1 MHTRRLWCQY
11 SPFCWRWRK
20 LQLHTQRLGVRCPFA
35 SLTILNSSLTLVALL
50 SWFDCLASDTLYIWN
65 VFFFFIKNLWKLRTF
80 SLPLCFLSPWVF
92 WWLIAVHCFSH
103 TFHPLRHTW
112 LLALI
117 FPNREATHWK
127 SSILYSIIGLV
138 SYKSFNSLFLV
149 DLENL
154 YLFTFFQNR
163 SRFCLTRSVSLQ
175 RNWNV
180 CLSNVIGDLVLFLVH
195 NQTHSPRR
203 LL

>member
-1 MHTRRLWCQY
+1 MSVCLTNDPQQFFDTRCIAFVVWLFGIRQSIYLEC
-11 SPFCWRWRK
+11 F
-20 LQLHTQRLGVRCPFA
+20 
-35 SLTILNSSLTLVALL
+35 
-50 SWFDCLASDTLYIWN
+50 
-65 VFFFFIKNLWKLRTF
+65 VFLKNLWKLRTF

-154 YLFTFFQNR
+154 YLFTFSQNR
-163 SRFCLTRSVSLQ
+163 SRFCLTKSVSLQ

-180 CLSNVIGDLVLFLVH
+180 CLSYVIGDLVLFLVH
-195 NQTHSPRR
+195 NQTPSLRR

>member
-1 MHTRRLWCQY
+1 MSVCLTNDPQQFFDTRCIAFVVWLFGIRQSIYLEC
-11 SPFCWRWRK
+11 F
-20 LQLHTQRLGVRCPFA
+20 
-35 SLTILNSSLTLVALL
+35 
-50 SWFDCLASDTLYIWN
+50 
-65 VFFFFIKNLWKLRTF
+65 VFLKNLWKLRTF

-180 CLSNVIGDLVLFLVH
+180 CLSYVIGDLVLFLVH
-195 NQTHSPRR
+195 NQTPSLRR

>member
-1 MHTRRLWCQY
+1 MSVCLTNDPQQFFDTRC
-11 SPFCWRWRK
+11 
-20 LQLHTQRLGVRCPFA
+20 
-35 SLTILNSSLTLVALL
+35 VAFVVWLFGIRQSIYL
-50 SWFDCLASDTLYIWN
+50 ECF
-65 VFFFFIKNLWKLRTF
+65 VFLKNLWKLRTF

-163 SRFCLTRSVSLQ
+163 SRFCLTKSVSLQ

-180 CLSNVIGDLVLFLVH
+180 CLSYVIGDLVLFLVH
-195 NQTHSPRR
+195 NQTPSPRR

>member
-1 MHTRRLWCQY
+1 MSVCLTNDPQQFFDTRCVA
-11 SPFCWRWRK
+11 F
-20 LQLHTQRLGVRCPFA
+20 
-35 SLTILNSSLTLVALL
+35 LVWLFGIRQSIYL
-50 SWFDCLASDTLYIWN
+50 ECF
-65 VFFFFIKNLWKLRTF
+65 VFLKNLWKLRTF

-180 CLSNVIGDLVLFLVH
+180 CLSYVIADLVLFLVH
-195 NQTHSPRR
+195 NQTPSPRR

>member
-1 MHTRRLWCQY
+1 MSVCLTNDPQQFFDTRCIA
-11 SPFCWRWRK
+11 F
-20 LQLHTQRLGVRCPFA
+20 
-35 SLTILNSSLTLVALL
+35 LVWLFGIRQSIYL
-50 SWFDCLASDTLYIWN
+50 ECF
-65 VFFFFIKNLWKLRTF
+65 VFLKNLWKLRTF
-80 SLPLCFLSPWVF
+80 SLPLCFLSPWLF

-180 CLSNVIGDLVLFLVH
+180 CLSYVIGDLVLFLVH
-195 NQTHSPRR
+195 NQTPSPRR

>member
-1 MHTRRLWCQY
+1 MSVCLTNDPQQFFDTRCIA
-11 SPFCWRWRK
+11 F
-20 LQLHTQRLGVRCPFA
+20 
-35 SLTILNSSLTLVALL
+35 LVWLFGIRQSIYL
-50 SWFDCLASDTLYIWN
+50 ECF
-65 VFFFFIKNLWKLRTF
+65 VFLKNLWKLRTF
-80 SLPLCFLSPWVF
+80 SLPLCFLSPWLF

-127 SSILYSIIGLV
+127 SSILYSIIRLV

-163 SRFCLTRSVSLQ
+163 SRFCLTKSVSLQ

-180 CLSNVIGDLVLFLVH
+180 CLSYVIGDLVLFLVH
-195 NQTHSPRR
+195 NQTPSLRR

>member
-1 MHTRRLWCQY
+1 MSVCLTNDPQQFFDTRCIA
-11 SPFCWRWRK
+11 F
-20 LQLHTQRLGVRCPFA
+20 
-35 SLTILNSSLTLVALL
+35 LVWLFGIRQSIYL
-50 SWFDCLASDTLYIWN
+50 ECF
-65 VFFFFIKNLWKLRTF
+65 VFLKNLWKLRTF

-138 SYKSFNSLFLV
+138 SFKSFNSLFLV

-163 SRFCLTRSVSLQ
+163 SRFCLTKSVSLQ

-180 CLSNVIGDLVLFLVH
+180 CLSYVIADLVLFLVH
-195 NQTHSPRR
+195 NQTPSLGR

>member
-1 MHTRRLWCQY
+1 MSVCLTNDPQQFFDTRC
-11 SPFCWRWRK
+11 
-20 LQLHTQRLGVRCPFA
+20 
-35 SLTILNSSLTLVALL
+35 VAFVVWLFGIRQSIYL
-50 SWFDCLASDTLYIWN
+50 ECF
-65 VFFFFIKNLWKLRTF
+65 VFLKNLWKLRTF

-180 CLSNVIGDLVLFLVH
+180 CLSYVIGDLVLFLVH
-195 NQTHSPRR
+195 NQTPSPRR

>member
-1 MHTRRLWCQY
+1 MSVCLTNDPQQFFDTRCIAFVVWLFGIRQSIYLEC
-11 SPFCWRWRK
+11 FGF
-20 LQLHTQRLGVRCPFA
+20 L
-35 SLTILNSSLTLVALL
+35 
-50 SWFDCLASDTLYIWN
+50 
-65 VFFFFIKNLWKLRTF
+65 KNLWKLRTF

-163 SRFCLTRSVSLQ
+163 SRFCLTKSVSLQ

-180 CLSNVIGDLVLFLVH
+180 CLSYVIGDLVLFLVH
-195 NQTHSPRR
+195 NQTPSPRR

>member
-1 MHTRRLWCQY
+1 MSVCLTNDPQQFFDTRCIAFVVWLFGIRQSIYLEC
-11 SPFCWRWRK
+11 F
-20 LQLHTQRLGVRCPFA
+20 
-35 SLTILNSSLTLVALL
+35 
-50 SWFDCLASDTLYIWN
+50 
-65 VFFFFIKNLWKLRTF
+65 VFFIENLWKLRTF

-154 YLFTFFQNR
+154 YLFTFFSKPFQIL
-163 SRFCLTRSVSLQ
+163 SHQKCQSAKKLKCLFVLCYQWLSSVFSTQ
-175 RNWNV
+175 SDT
-180 CLSNVIGDLVLFLVH
+180 LSPSFVII
-195 NQTHSPRR
+195 
-203 LL
+203 LLKWYWCF

>member
-1 MHTRRLWCQY
+1 MSVCLTNDPQQFFDTRCIAFVVWLFGIRQSIYLEC
-11 SPFCWRWRK
+11 F
-20 LQLHTQRLGVRCPFA
+20 V
-35 SLTILNSSLTLVALL
+35 
-50 SWFDCLASDTLYIWN
+50 
-65 VFFFFIKNLWKLRTF
+65 FFIKNLWKLRTF

-180 CLSNVIGDLVLFLVH
+180 CLSYVISDLVLFLVH

>member
-1 MHTRRLWCQY
+1 MSVCLTNDPQQFFDTRCIAFVVWLFGIRQSIYLEC
-11 SPFCWRWRK
+11 F
-20 LQLHTQRLGVRCPFA
+20 
-35 SLTILNSSLTLVALL
+35 
-50 SWFDCLASDTLYIWN
+50 
-65 VFFFFIKNLWKLRTF
+65 VFLKNLWKLRTF

-180 CLSNVIGDLVLFLVH
+180 CLSNVISDLVLFLVH

>member
-1 MHTRRLWCQY
+1 MSVCLTNDPQQFFDTRC
-11 SPFCWRWRK
+11 
-20 LQLHTQRLGVRCPFA
+20 
-35 SLTILNSSLTLVALL
+35 VAFVVWLFGIRQSIYL
-50 SWFDCLASDTLYIWN
+50 ECF
-65 VFFFFIKNLWKLRTF
+65 VFLKNLWKLRTF
-80 SLPLCFLSPWVF
+80 SLPLCFLSPWLF

-149 DLENL
+149 ELENL

-163 SRFCLTRSVSLQ
+163 SRFCLTKSVSLQ

-180 CLSNVIGDLVLFLVH
+180 CLSYVIADLVLFLVH
-195 NQTHSPRR
+195 NQTPSLRR

>member
-1 MHTRRLWCQY
+1 MSVCLTNDPQQFFDTRCIAFVVWLFGIRHSIYLEC
-11 SPFCWRWRK
+11 F
-20 LQLHTQRLGVRCPFA
+20 V
-35 SLTILNSSLTLVALL
+35 
-50 SWFDCLASDTLYIWN
+50 
-65 VFFFFIKNLWKLRTF
+65 FFIKNLWKLRTF

-195 NQTHSPRR
+195 NQTPSPRR

>member
-1 MHTRRLWCQY
+1 MSVCLTNDPQQFFDTRC
-11 SPFCWRWRK
+11 
-20 LQLHTQRLGVRCPFA
+20 
-35 SLTILNSSLTLVALL
+35 VAFVVWLFGIRQSIYL
-50 SWFDCLASDTLYIWN
+50 ECF
-65 VFFFFIKNLWKLRTF
+65 VFFIKNLWKLRTF

-180 CLSNVIGDLVLFLVH
+180 CLSYVIGDLVLFLVH
-195 NQTHSPRR
+195 NQTPSPRR

>member
-1 MHTRRLWCQY
+1 MSVCLTNDPQQFFDTRC
-11 SPFCWRWRK
+11 
-20 LQLHTQRLGVRCPFA
+20 
-35 SLTILNSSLTLVALL
+35 VAFVVWLFGIRQSIYL
-50 SWFDCLASDTLYIWN
+50 ECF
-65 VFFFFIKNLWKLRTF
+65 VFLKNLWKLRTF

-92 WWLIAVHCFSH
+92 WWLNAVHCFSH

-180 CLSNVIGDLVLFLVH
+180 CLSYVIGDLVLFLVH
-195 NQTHSPRR
+195 NQTPSPRR

>member
-1 MHTRRLWCQY
+1 MSVCLTNDPQQFFDTRCIAFVVWLFGIRQSIYLEC
-11 SPFCWRWRK
+11 F
-20 LQLHTQRLGVRCPFA
+20 
-35 SLTILNSSLTLVALL
+35 
-50 SWFDCLASDTLYIWN
+50 
-65 VFFFFIKNLWKLRTF
+65 VFLKNLWKLRTF

-163 SRFCLTRSVSLQ
+163 SRFCLTKSVSLQ

-180 CLSNVIGDLVLFLVH
+180 CLSYVIADLVLFLVH
-195 NQTHSPRR
+195 NQTPSLRR

>member
-1 MHTRRLWCQY
+1 MSVCLTNDPQQFFDTRCIAFVVWLFGIRQSIYLECFGFFKE
-11 SPFCWRWRK
+11 SVE
-20 LQLHTQRLGVRCPFA
+20 T
-35 SLTILNSSLTLVALL
+35 SNILTSSLLSVSLAVLVTDCCAL
-50 SWFDCLASDTLYIWN
+50 F
-65 VFFFFIKNLWKLRTF
+65 
-80 SLPLCFLSPWVF
+80 
-92 WWLIAVHCFSH
+92 FSH
-103 TFHPLRHTW
+103 ISSLRHTW

-180 CLSNVIGDLVLFLVH
+180 CLSYVIGDLVLFLVH
-195 NQTHSPRR
+195 NQTPSLRR

>member
-1 MHTRRLWCQY
+1 MSVCLTNDPQQFFDTRC
-11 SPFCWRWRK
+11 
-20 LQLHTQRLGVRCPFA
+20 
-35 SLTILNSSLTLVALL
+35 VAFVVWLFGIRQSIYL
-50 SWFDCLASDTLYIWN
+50 ECF
-65 VFFFFIKNLWKLRTF
+65 VFFIENLWKLRTF

-180 CLSNVIGDLVLFLVH
+180 CLSNVISDLVLFLVH
-195 NQTHSPRR
+195 NQTPSPRR

>member
-1 MHTRRLWCQY
+1 MSVCLTNDPQQFFDTRCIAFVVWLFGIRQSIYLEC
-11 SPFCWRWRK
+11 
-20 LQLHTQRLGVRCPFA
+20 
-35 SLTILNSSLTLVALL
+35 
-50 SWFDCLASDTLYIWN
+50 
-65 VFFFFIKNLWKLRTF
+65 FFFLKNLWKLRTF

-180 CLSNVIGDLVLFLVH
+180 CLSYVIGDLVLFLVH
-195 NQTHSPRR
+195 NQTPSLRR

>member
-1 MHTRRLWCQY
+1 MSVCLTNDPQQFFDTRCIAFVVWLFGIRQSIYLEC
-11 SPFCWRWRK
+11 F
-20 LQLHTQRLGVRCPFA
+20 G
-35 SLTILNSSLTLVALL
+35 
-50 SWFDCLASDTLYIWN
+50 
-65 VFFFFIKNLWKLRTF
+65 FFIKNLWKLRTF

-180 CLSNVIGDLVLFLVH
+180 CLSYVIGDLVLFLVH
-195 NQTHSPRR
+195 NQTPSPRR

>member
-1 MHTRRLWCQY
+1 MSVCLTNDPQQFFDTRC
-11 SPFCWRWRK
+11 
-20 LQLHTQRLGVRCPFA
+20 
-35 SLTILNSSLTLVALL
+35 VAFVVWLFGIRQSIYL
-50 SWFDCLASDTLYIWN
+50 ECF
-65 VFFFFIKNLWKLRTF
+65 VFLKNLWKLRTF

-163 SRFCLTRSVSLQ
+163 SRFCLTKSVSLQ

-180 CLSNVIGDLVLFLVH
+180 CLSYVIGDLVLFLVH

>member
-1 MHTRRLWCQY
+1 MSVCLTNDPQQCFDTRCIAFLVWLFGIRQSIYLE
-11 SPFCWRWRK
+11 CW
-20 LQLHTQRLGVRCPFA
+20 
-35 SLTILNSSLTLVALL
+35 
-50 SWFDCLASDTLYIWN
+50 
-65 VFFFFIKNLWKLRTF
+65 FFIENLWKLRTF

-180 CLSNVIGDLVLFLVH
+180 CLSYVIADLVLFLVH
-195 NQTHSPRR
+195 NQTPSLRR

>member
-1 MHTRRLWCQY
+1 MSVCLTNDPQQFFDTRCIA
-11 SPFCWRWRK
+11 F
-20 LQLHTQRLGVRCPFA
+20 
-35 SLTILNSSLTLVALL
+35 LVWLFGIRQSIYL
-50 SWFDCLASDTLYIWN
+50 ECF
-65 VFFFFIKNLWKLRTF
+65 VFFIKNLWKLRTF

-138 SYKSFNSLFLV
+138 LYKSFNSLFLV

-180 CLSNVIGDLVLFLVH
+180 CLSYVIGDLVLFLVH
-195 NQTHSPRR
+195 NQTPSLRR

>member
-1 MHTRRLWCQY
+1 MSVCLTNDPQQFFDTRC
-11 SPFCWRWRK
+11 
-20 LQLHTQRLGVRCPFA
+20 
-35 SLTILNSSLTLVALL
+35 VAFVVWLFGIRQSIYL
-50 SWFDCLASDTLYIWN
+50 ECC
-65 VFFFFIKNLWKLRTF
+65 FFIENLWKLRTF
-80 SLPLCFLSPWVF
+80 SLPFCFLSPWVF

-163 SRFCLTRSVSLQ
+163 SRFCLTKSVSLQ

-180 CLSNVIGDLVLFLVH
+180 CLSYVIGDLVLFLVH
-195 NQTHSPRR
+195 NQTPSLRR

>member
-1 MHTRRLWCQY
+1 MSVCLTNDPQQFFDTRCIAFVVWLFGIRQSIYLECFVFY
-11 SPFCWRWRK
+11 KESVETSNI
-20 LQLHTQRLGVRCPFA
+20 LTSSLLSVSLGV
-35 SLTILNSSLTLVALL
+35 LVT
-50 SWFDCLASDTLYIWN
+50 DYT
-65 VFFFFIKNLWKLRTF
+65 
-80 SLPLCFLSPWVF
+80 
-92 WWLIAVHCFSH
+92 VHCFSH

-127 SSILYSIIGLV
+127 SSILYSIIRLV

-180 CLSNVIGDLVLFLVH
+180 CLSYVIGDLVLFLVH
-195 NQTHSPRR
+195 NQTPSLRR

>member
-1 MHTRRLWCQY
+1 MSVCLTNDPQQFFDTRCIAFVVWLFGIRQSIYLEC
-11 SPFCWRWRK
+11 F
-20 LQLHTQRLGVRCPFA
+20 
-35 SLTILNSSLTLVALL
+35 
-50 SWFDCLASDTLYIWN
+50 
-65 VFFFFIKNLWKLRTF
+65 VFLKNLWKLRTF

-154 YLFTFFQNR
+154 YLFTFFSKPFQILSHQKCQSAKKLKCLFVLCYR
-163 SRFCLTRSVSLQ
+163 WLSSVFSTQSDALSPSFVIILLKWYRRF
-175 RNWNV
+175 
-180 CLSNVIGDLVLFLVH
+180 
-195 NQTHSPRR
+195 
-203 LL
+203 

>member
-1 MHTRRLWCQY
+1 MSVCLTNDPQQFFDTRCIA
-11 SPFCWRWRK
+11 F
-20 LQLHTQRLGVRCPFA
+20 
-35 SLTILNSSLTLVALL
+35 LVWLFGIRQSIYL
-50 SWFDCLASDTLYIWN
+50 ECF
-65 VFFFFIKNLWKLRTF
+65 VFLKNLWKLRTF

-163 SRFCLTRSVSLQ
+163 SRFCLTKSVSLQ

-180 CLSNVIGDLVLFLVH
+180 CLSYVIGDLVLFLVH
-195 NQTHSPRR
+195 NQTPSPRR

>member
-1 MHTRRLWCQY
+1 MSVCLTNDPQQFFDTRC
-11 SPFCWRWRK
+11 
-20 LQLHTQRLGVRCPFA
+20 
-35 SLTILNSSLTLVALL
+35 VAFVVWLFGIRQSIYL
-50 SWFDCLASDTLYIWN
+50 ECF
-65 VFFFFIKNLWKLRTF
+65 VFLKNLWKLRTF

-180 CLSNVIGDLVLFLVH
+180 CLSYVIGDLVLFLVH